1 MARSGRPG
9 DPVHFVKRSPSRSP
23 AKMMSREEAAEMM
36 LRTELRESASRSS
49 AGGQF
54 EVGAANARAD
64 AAERRSFEMEE
75 NAALRVAEVAALH
88 VQEAQ
93 RQAARAE
100 RLGEDGRAARPQL
113 RVVLQVQR
121 PQL

>member
-49 AGGQF
+49 AGGQLARSP
-54 EVGAANARAD
+54 EVDAANARAD
-64 AAERRSFEMEE
+64 AAERRSFEIEE
-75 NAALRVAEVAALH
+75 DAALRVAEAEELAD
-88 VQEAQ
+88 
-93 RQAARAE
+93 AARQE
-100 RLGEDGRAARPQL
+100 EES
-113 RVVLQVQR
+113 VSE
-121 PQL
+121 